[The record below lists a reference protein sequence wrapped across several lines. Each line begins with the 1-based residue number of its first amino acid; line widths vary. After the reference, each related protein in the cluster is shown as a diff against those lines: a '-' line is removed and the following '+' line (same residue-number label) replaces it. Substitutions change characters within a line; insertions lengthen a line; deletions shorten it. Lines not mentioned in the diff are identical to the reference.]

1 VTIIIIIAPIRC
13 CMHQRSCVIVKKK
26 TFLFLFLYTALDI
39 MRTVHIIIT
48 FLFSSPFLSL
58 IICARPSLI
67 CIYKDLPPYFS
78 SHNSYPD
85 SFCTCLVNL
94 LVRGF
99 TRILPWKKINKRLGL
114 VIIIAVA
121 KPIHL

>member
-26 TFLFLFLYTALDI
+26 TFLFLFLYTALDVI
-39 MRTVHIIIT
+39 RAVHIIIT

-78 SHNSYPD
+78 SHNSYPELLYMFGK
-85 SFCTCLVNL
+85 SFGAGVHEDFA
-94 LVRGF
+94 VE
-99 TRILPWKKINKRLGL
+99 KNK
-114 VIIIAVA
+114 
-121 KPIHL
+121 